1 MRFQT
6 LFKYRK
12 NMMAAAIVM
21 ILLYHTKGAW
31 PEIALKKAA
40 AYFYGGVDV
49 FFFCSGVGCFFS
61 YLGDRDPAAFLK
73 RRAARVLPVY
83 LPFILVWIAL
93 HVIDGSITLSSALAN
108 LFGVH
113 GFTGIKP
120 AFNWYVSGMW
130 LSYLLAPWLAPLA
143 ERCNTRTK
151 AAGALLGLLL
161 LSAAFW
167 GDTEL
172 VIIMTRL
179 PVFFVGMLFAA
190 ESRRREALTKTE
202 LMLLICAVP
211 IGALL
216 LWETPRFAADVVWNY
231 GLAWYPLL
239 LIAPGLC
246 VLIAAASEGLSRFKA
261 GQTVNRAVA
270 FLGDLTFE
278 IYLVHFWA
286 VEKPLLWVLP
296 LTAVY
301 AAALHG
307 ASLMAK
313 KAIILFP
320 DRKCN

>member
-61 YLGDRDPAAFLK
+61 YLGDCDPAAFLK
-73 RRAARVLPVY
+73 RRAKRVLPIY

-93 HVIDGSITLSSALAN
+93 HVIDGSITLPSALAN

-120 AFNWYVSGMW
+120 VFNWYVSGMW
-130 LSYLLAPWLAPLA
+130 LSYLLTPWLAPLA

-307 ASLMAK
+307 ASLMARR
-313 KAIILFP
+313 AI
-320 DRKCN
+320 RQ

>member
-61 YLGDRDPAAFLK
+61 YLGDRDPAAFLT
-73 RRAARVLPVY
+73 RRARRVLPVY
-83 LPFILVWIAL
+83 LPFVLVWLAL
-93 HVIDGSITLSSALAN
+93 HLADGSLSIPSALAN
-108 LFGVH
+108 LFGMH
-113 GFTGIKP
+113 GFTGVKP

-130 LSYLLAPWLAPLA
+130 LSYLLTPWLAPLA
-143 ERCNTRTK
+143 ERCDTRTK
-151 AAGALLGLLL
+151 AVGALLGLLVF
-161 LSAAFW
+161 SAAFW
-167 GDTEL
+167 GDQEL

-179 PVFFVGMLFAA
+179 PVFFAGMLFAA
-190 ESRRREALTKTE
+190 ESRRREALNKTE
-202 LMLLICAVP
+202 LVVLLCAVP
-211 IGALL
+211 VGAAL
-216 LWETPRFAADVVWNY
+216 LWETPRFAADTVWNY

-246 VLIAAASEGLSRFKA
+246 VLIAAASEGLSRVKA
-261 GQTVNRAVA
+261 GQAINRALA
-270 FLGDLTFE
+270 FLGGLTFE

-286 VEKPLLWVLP
+286 VERPLPWVLP

-307 ASLMAK
+307 ASLLVRRAMK
-313 KAIILFP
+313 LSS
-320 DRKCN
+320 

>member
-12 NMMAAAIVM
+12 NMMTAAIVM

-61 YLGDRDPAAFLK
+61 YLGDRDPAAFLT
-73 RRAARVLPVY
+73 RRARRVLPVY
-83 LPFILVWIAL
+83 LPFILVWLAL
-93 HVIDGSITLSSALAN
+93 HLADGSLTVPSALAN
-108 LFGVH
+108 LFGMH
-113 GFTGIKP
+113 GFTGVKP

-130 LSYLLAPWLAPLA
+130 LSYLLTPWLALLA
-143 ERCNTRTK
+143 ERCDTRIK
-151 AAGALLGLLL
+151 AAGALLSLLL
-161 LSAAFW
+161 FSVAFW
-167 GDTEL
+167 GDQEL

-179 PVFFVGMLFAA
+179 PVFFAGMLFAS
-190 ESRRREALTKTE
+190 ESRRREALNKTE
-202 LMLLICAVP
+202 LVVLLCAVP
-211 IGALL
+211 VGAAL
-216 LWETPRFAADVVWNY
+216 LWETPRFAVDTVWNY

-261 GQTVNRAVA
+261 GRAVNRALT
-270 FLGDLTFE
+270 FLGGLTFE

-286 VEKPLLWVLP
+286 VERPLPWVLP

-307 ASLMAK
+307 ASLLVRRGMR
-313 KAIILFP
+313 LSS
-320 DRKCN
+320 

>member
-12 NMMAAAIVM
+12 NMMAAAIVL

-31 PEIALKKAA
+31 PEIALKRAA

-61 YLGDRDPAAFLK
+61 YLGARDPAAFLK

-83 LPFILVWIAL
+83 LPFILIWITL
-93 HVIDGSITLSSALAN
+93 HVIDSSITFPSALAN

-130 LSYLLAPWLAPLA
+130 LSYLLTPWLAPLA
-143 ERCNTRTK
+143 ERCDTRAK

-161 LSAAFW
+161 LSAGFW

-190 ESRRREALTKTE
+190 ESLRREALTKTE
-202 LMLLICAVP
+202 LALLICAVP
-211 IGALL
+211 VGAAL

-246 VLIAAASEGLSRFKA
+246 VLIAAASDRLSRFKA
-261 GQTVNRAVA
+261 GQAVNRAVA
-270 FLGDLTFE
+270 FLGGLTFE

-286 VEKPLLWVLP
+286 VERPLPWVLP

-307 ASLMAK
+307 ASLAARR
-313 KAIILFP
+313 AI
-320 DRKCN
+320 RQ

>member
-12 NMMAAAIVM
+12 NMMATAIVM

-31 PEIALKKAA
+31 PEMALKKAA

-83 LPFILVWIAL
+83 LPFILVWLAL

-130 LSYLLAPWLAPLA
+130 LSYLLTPWLAPLA
-143 ERCNTRTK
+143 VRCDTRAK
-151 AAGALLGLLL
+151 AAVALLVLLL
-161 LSAAFW
+161 FSAAFW

-179 PVFFVGMLFAA
+179 PVFFLGMLFAA

-202 LMLLICAVP
+202 LALLICAVP
-211 IGALL
+211 VGAAL
-216 LWETPRFAADVVWNY
+216 LWETPRFAADVVWDY

-261 GQTVNRAVA
+261 GQAVNRAGA
-270 FLGDLTFE
+270 FLGGLTFE

-286 VEKPLLWVLP
+286 VEKPLPWVLP

-301 AAALHG
+301 TAALHG
-307 ASLMAK
+307 ASLMARR
-313 KAIILFP
+313 AI
-320 DRKCN
+320 RQ

>member
-6 LFKYRK
+6 LFKYRRH
-12 NMMAAAIVM
+12 MMAAAIVM

-31 PEIALKKAA
+31 PECAFKRVAG
-40 AYFYGGVDV
+40 YFYGGVDV
-49 FFFCSGVGCFFS
+49 FFFCSGIGCFFS

-83 LPFILVWIAL
+83 LPFILVWLGLRAL
-93 HVIDGSITLSSALAN
+93 DGTLTLPAALAN

-113 GFTGIKP
+113 GFTGVKP

-130 LSYLLAPWLAPLA
+130 LSYLLTPWLAPLA
-143 ERCNTRTK
+143 ERCGTQAK
-151 AAGALLGLLL
+151 AAGALFALLA

-167 GDTEL
+167 GDAEL

-179 PVFFVGMLFAA
+179 PVFFAGMLFAA
-190 ESRRREALTKTE
+190 GSRRREALNKTE
-202 LMLLICAVP
+202 LAVLLCAVP
-211 IGALL
+211 LGAAL
-216 LWETPRFAADVVWNY
+216 LWESPRFGADAVWNY

-239 LIAPGLC
+239 LVAPGLC
-246 VLIAAASEGLSRFKA
+246 VLIAALCEGLSRFAA
-261 GQTVNRAVA
+261 GRAVNRALA
-270 FLGDLTFE
+270 FLGGLTFE

-301 AAALHG
+301 TAALHG
-307 ASLMAK
+307 VSLLVK
-313 KAIILFP
+313 RGIKA
-320 DRKCN
+320 R

>member
-6 LFKYRK
+6 LFKNRK

-73 RRAARVLPVY
+73 RRAKRVLPIY

-93 HVIDGSITLSSALAN
+93 HVIDGSITLPSALAN

-143 ERCNTRTK
+143 ERCDTKAK
-151 AAGALLGLLL
+151 AAGALLSLLL

-202 LMLLICAVP
+202 LALLICAAPV
-211 IGALL
+211 GAAL

-246 VLIAAASEGLSRFKA
+246 VLIAAASEGLGRFKA
-261 GQTVNRAVA
+261 GQTVNRAGA
-270 FLGDLTFE
+270 FLGGLTFE

-286 VEKPLLWVLP
+286 VERPLPWVLP

-307 ASLMAK
+307 ASLVAK
-313 KAIILFP
+313 RAI
-320 DRKCN
+320 RQ

>member
-61 YLGDRDPAAFLK
+61 YLGDCDPASFLK

-93 HVIDGSITLSSALAN
+93 HVIDGSITLPSALAN

-120 AFNWYVSGMW
+120 VFNWYVSGMW
-130 LSYLLAPWLAPLA
+130 LSYLLTPWLAPLA

-307 ASLMAK
+307 ASLMARR
-313 KAIILFP
+313 AI
-320 DRKCN
+320 RQ

>member
-61 YLGDRDPAAFLK
+61 YLGDCDPASFLK

-93 HVIDGSITLSSALAN
+93 HVNDGSITLSSALAN

-261 GQTVNRAVA
+261 GQTVNRAGA

-307 ASLMAK
+307 ASLMARR
-313 KAIILFP
+313 AI
-320 DRKCN
+320 RQ

>member
-61 YLGDRDPAAFLK
+61 YLGDCDPASFLK

-120 AFNWYVSGMW
+120 VFNWYVSGMW

-143 ERCNTRTK
+143 VRCNTRTK
-151 AAGALLGLLL
+151 AAGALLVLLL
-161 LSAAFW
+161 FSAAFW

-307 ASLMAK
+307 ASLMARR
-313 KAIILFP
+313 AI
-320 DRKCN
+320 RQ